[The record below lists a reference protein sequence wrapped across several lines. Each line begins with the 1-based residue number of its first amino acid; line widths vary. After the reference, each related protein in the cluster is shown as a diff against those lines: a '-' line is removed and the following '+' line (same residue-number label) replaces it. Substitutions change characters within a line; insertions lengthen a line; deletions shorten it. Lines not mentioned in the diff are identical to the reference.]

1 MFSVLSLRPHSIKS
15 GEEAP
20 LQLLGDKDADEDA
33 ADGDAGGDAA
43 VLPGRAHSNIVVQFN
58 QLAAAEQVKKDKAKA
73 KRAAVAA
80 AKACAGKR

>member
-1 MFSVLSLRPHSIKS
+1 MFSVLLLRPHSIKS

-20 LQLLGDKDADEDA
+20 VQLLGDEDAYDDA
-33 ADGDAGGDAA
+33 ADGDAA
-43 VLPGRAHSNIVVQFN
+43 VLPVCAHSHIVAQFD

-80 AKACAGKR
+80 AKACAGKC

>member
-1 MFSVLSLRPHSIKS
+1 M
-15 GEEAP
+15 
-20 LQLLGDKDADEDA
+20 QLLGNEDADDDA
-33 ADGDAGGDAA
+33 GDGDAVGDAA
-43 VLPGRAHSNIVVQFN
+43 VLPVRAHSHIVAQFD